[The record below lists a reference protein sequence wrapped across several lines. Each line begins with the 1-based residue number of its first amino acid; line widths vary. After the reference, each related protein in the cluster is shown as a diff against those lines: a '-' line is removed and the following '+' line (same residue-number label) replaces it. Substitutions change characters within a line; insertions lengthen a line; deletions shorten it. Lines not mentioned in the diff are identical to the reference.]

1 MTKDEA
7 LEYLIDNKGASALSR
22 NFIIWLYKQG
32 GVICNPEER
41 EMIDGMT
48 VMADAHGTNPF
59 DKYRR
64 KKDAEQD
71 K

>member
-1 MTKDEA
+1 MTEDEA

-41 EMIDGMT
+41 KMIDGMT
-48 VMADAHGTNPF
+48 VMAHAHGMNPF
-59 DKYRR
+59 SEYRKNKE
-64 KKDAEQD
+64 KK
-71 K
+71 